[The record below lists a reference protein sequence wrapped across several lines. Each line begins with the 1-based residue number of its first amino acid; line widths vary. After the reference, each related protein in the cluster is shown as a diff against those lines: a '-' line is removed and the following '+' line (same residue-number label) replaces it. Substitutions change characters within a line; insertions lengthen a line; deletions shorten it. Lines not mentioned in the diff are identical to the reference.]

1 MLNGLRLRI
10 NSVYFLSFL
19 AVAIVGFSLWYSNQL
34 VSRLADQEERLVE
47 FWADVAEY
55 IYNNQ
60 DGEAMFLLN
69 NVLLQSPDNDPV
81 VSVPAILTDSLGQKS
96 LMHNFRFGGR
106 LSPEDSLAR
115 IESELEAMREKA
127 NFEPIRIELPSGD
140 YQLVYYRETDELI
153 QLRLYP
159 YITIGVLLFFVGV
172 VIANFVIVQR
182 NRLNKVWVGLAKE
195 TAHQLGTP
203 ISGLMA
209 WIELLKM
216 RHENE
221 EDQEI
226 LQELEND
233 IAKLNIIAERF
244 SKIGSPPELEA
255 IAPMPVIDKAA
266 DYLRQRSSKKV
277 TIDVIDKTSSSL
289 RIPLSELLFSWVI
302 ENLLKNAL
310 DAGAHEIKIYCFQRG
325 KQLFIDIEDDGQGM
339 TPKVAKSIFKP
350 GYTTKKRGWGLGLS
364 LVQRIVRNFHRGSIS
379 LKYTEPGKGT
389 TFRIQLPVQQRR

>member
-1 MLNGLRLRI
+1 MLKGLRIKI
-10 NSVYFLSFL
+10 NSIYLLSVL
-19 AVAIVGFSLWYSNQL
+19 AVGIVGFSLWYSNQL
-34 VSRLADQEERLVE
+34 VSRLADKEERLVE

-60 DGEAMFLLN
+60 NEEAMFLLN

-81 VSVPAILTDSLGQKS
+81 VSVPAILTDSLGQHP
-96 LMHNFRFGGR
+96 LMHNFRFGGS
-106 LSPEDSLAR
+106 LSAEDSLAR
-115 IESELEAMREKA
+115 IESELADMRSNP

-140 YQLVYYRETDELI
+140 FQLVYYRETDELI
-153 QLRLYP
+153 QLRYYP

-216 RHENE
+216 RLETE

-244 SKIGSPPELEA
+244 SKIGSPPDLATIEP
-255 IAPMPVIDKAA
+255 IPVIDKAA

-277 TIDVIDKTSSSL
+277 TIEVIDKTPPGL
-289 RIPLSELLFSWVI
+289 TLPLSELLFSWVI
-302 ENLLKNAL
+302 ENLLRNAL
-310 DAGAHEIKIYCFQRG
+310 DAGAYTIKLYCFQRG
-325 KQLFIDIEDDGQGM
+325 KTLYIDIEDDGHGM
-339 TPKVAKSIFKP
+339 SAKVAKSVFKP

-379 LKYTEPGKGT
+379 LKFTEPGKGT
-389 TFRIQLPVQQRR
+389 TFRIQLPID